1 METFL
6 SRDKYLAEEIMCR

>member
-6 SRDKYLAEEIMCR
+6 SRKGSHCG

>member
-6 SRDKYLAEEIMCR
+6 SRTTHRI